1 MDADRKRALM
11 ATQERRRGGGRR
23 RGGRRA
29 GRRCAAAADARI
41 RLLRVVAVA
50 AFLLVGGRAIA
61 LASSAGDLT
70 NIAAGQQRS
79 THTLPAHRGLIYD
92 RSGQELAV
100 GELRQTVYAT
110 PYLLDDPRSAARDL
124 CRALRL
130 SSPAERQRV
139 AQALRDRDSGFA
151 YVARKA
157 DPDDA
162 ARALKLGLPGV
173 GSFPEEKRLY
183 PLKGVGA
190 QVIGF
195 AGTDNVGLAGIE
207 QQYDAAL
214 RGTDGREV
222 VVRDPAGRTLKV
234 LQAHEPVPGT
244 SVRLTIDA
252 DIQYT
257 AEEVLAR
264 TVRAFGARAATA
276 VVLDPRSGEVLAMAN
291 VPLVAGHAFGWDP
304 SCERNRAVTDVYE
317 PGSIFKVVTIAGA
330 LSDGLTTPSRK
341 YRLAPTITVADRV
354 ISEAHPRGTVTYTT
368 REILVHSS
376 NVGAVT
382 IGLDMGKRG
391 LLKWVDRF
399 GFGAPTGIDFPGE
412 APGIVPRQW
421 SGSTIGNLPMGQGI
435 AVTSI
440 QMAAAFGVLAN
451 RGVWVQPR
459 LTAQVGDAQPAAPER
474 RRVLPARVARQML
487 DMLTDAVERGT
498 GTEARIPGYK
508 VAGKTGTAQKPLPDG
523 SGYSTSAYVA
533 SFVGVVPADHPRLV
547 VLVSVDEPHPIW
559 GGVVAAPAVR
569 DIAAFALQ
577 HLEIAP

>member
-1 MDADRKRALM
+1 MALS
-11 ATQERRRGGGRR
+11 TRRRRGGGRR
-23 RGGRRA
+23 PE
-29 GRRCAAAADARI
+29 AADGRI
-41 RLLRVVAVA
+41 RLLRVLAVA

-70 NIAAGQQRS
+70 SIAAGQQRS
-79 THTLPAHRGLIYD
+79 THTLPAHRGSIYD
-92 RSGQELAV
+92 RDGQELAV

-110 PYLLDDPRSAARDL
+110 PYLLDDPRAAARDL

-130 SSPAERQRV
+130 RSPEERRRV
-139 AQALRDRDSGFA
+139 AQALRDGESGFA

-162 ARALKLGLPGV
+162 ARALTLGLPGV

-207 QQYDAAL
+207 KEYDGAL
-214 RGTDGREV
+214 RGTDGEEV

-234 LQAHEPVPGT
+234 LKAREPIPGAG
-244 SVRLTIDA
+244 VRLTLDA

-264 TVRAFGARAATA
+264 TVRAFGAKAATA
-276 VVLDPRSGEVLAMAN
+276 VVLDPRRGEVLAMAN
-291 VPLVAGHAFGWDP
+291 VPVVAGHAFGCDP
-304 SCERNRAVTDVYE
+304 SCERNRAVTDAYE

-330 LSDGLTTPSRK
+330 LSDGLTTPSTK
-341 YRLAPTITVADRV
+341 YRLAPTIKVADRV
-354 ISEAHPRGTVTYTT
+354 INEAHPRGTVTYST

-382 IGLDMGKRG
+382 IGLDMGKQG

-412 APGIVPRQW
+412 APGIVPRRW

-435 AVTSI
+435 AVTPI

-459 LTAQVGDAQPAAPER
+459 LAAQVGGERPARPER

-498 GTEARIPGYK
+498 GTEARIPGYE
-508 VAGKTGTAQKPLPDG
+508 VAGKTGTAQKPRPDG
-523 SGYSTSAYVA
+523 SGYSSYAYVA
-533 SFVGVVPADHPRLV
+533 SFVGVAPADHPRLV

-569 DIAAFALQ
+569 DIMAFALQ